1 MKIFTGY
8 WSRKRHPWKNSSRVG
23 LTEQNIAALNLN
35 NMTFKQIAY
44 FFFSGLLIG
53 LVIAYFVH
61 RHFKESFV
69 STTTTTIIPG
79 DTTPVISELPVP
91 EITFRDTGSYHFIDT
106 GSTRWKY
113 HEVDTQAI
121 LKEYFYRQVYVR
133 ILKDDT
139 GAFIKLTDTVTQN
152 KLCRSKLEFVNR
164 RPITLIENT
173 IRSPTPTKTPFEVS
187 SGVFVG
193 RFEKRVGIGPVILVL
208 KQNTAYSVNYD
219 AINKDLYLSISKS
232 IWRQRIRN

>member
-1 MKIFTGY
+1 
-8 WSRKRHPWKNSSRVG
+8 
-23 LTEQNIAALNLN
+23 
-35 NMTFKQIAY
+35 MTFKQIAY

-53 LVIAYFVH
+53 LVIAYFIH

-91 EITFRDTGSYHFIDT
+91 EITFRDTGSFHFLDT

-113 HEVDTQAI
+113 HDVDTLAI
-121 LKEYFYRQVYVR
+121 LQEYFYRQVYVR

-152 KLCRSKLEFVNR
+152 KLCRSRLEFVNR

-173 IRSPTPTKTPFEVS
+173 IRSPTSTKTPFEVS
-187 SGVFVG
+187 AGVFVG
-193 RFEKRVGIGPVILVL
+193 GFEKRVGMGPAVCL
-208 KQNTAYSVNYD
+208 SVNKNSYTITTD
-219 AINKDLYLSISKS
+219 LVNKSIYFIYSKS
-232 IWRQRIRN
+232 IWKR

>member
-1 MKIFTGY
+1 
-8 WSRKRHPWKNSSRVG
+8 
-23 LTEQNIAALNLN
+23 
-35 NMTFKQIAY
+35 MTFKQIAY
-44 FFFSGLLIG
+44 FFFSGLIIG

-91 EITFRDTGSYHFIDT
+91 EITFRDTGSFHYLDT
-106 GSTRWKY
+106 GSTHWRY
-113 HEVDTQAI
+113 HEVDTLAI

-152 KLCRSKLEFVNR
+152 KLCRSRLEFVNR

-173 IRSPTPTKTPFEVS
+173 IRSPTPSKTPFEIS
-187 SGVFVG
+187 AGVFVG
-193 RFEKRVGIGPVILVL
+193 RFSKKVGIGPAVCV
-208 KQNTAYSVNYD
+208 SS
-219 AINKDLYLSISKS
+219 NKNSYTFTTDLLNKSFYLIYSKS
-232 IWRQRIRN
+232 IWKR

>member
-1 MKIFTGY
+1 
-8 WSRKRHPWKNSSRVG
+8 
-23 LTEQNIAALNLN
+23 
-35 NMTFKQIAY
+35 MTFKQIAY

-69 STTTTTIIPG
+69 NTTTTTIIPG

-91 EITFRDTGSYHFIDT
+91 EITFRDTGSFHFLDT

-113 HEVDTQAI
+113 HDVDTLAI
-121 LKEYFYRQVYVR
+121 LQEYFYRQVYVR

-152 KLCRSKLEFVNR
+152 KLCRSRLEFVNR

-173 IRSPTPTKTPFEVS
+173 IRSPTSTKTPFEVS
-187 SGVFVG
+187 AGVFVG
-193 RFEKRVGIGPVILVL
+193 GFEKRVGMGPAVCL
-208 KQNTAYSVNYD
+208 SVNKNSYTITTD
-219 AINKDLYLSISKS
+219 LVNKSIYFIYSKS
-232 IWRQRIRN
+232 IWKR